1 MRKTFMV
8 LGILILVLIVAAV
21 IFFYSNRTKLANL
34 MVEKSLPHLES
45 LVVQN
50 LPAEFKRDQ
59 VHDQFVKFSVK
70 FKTGQYD
77 KQEMQA
83 LFLKFKTAMD
93 DKKIDSTEVK
103 SILASLEK
111 LSK

>member
-1 MRKTFMV
+1 MKKTFMI
-8 LGILILVLIVAAV
+8 LGIVILVLIVAAV
-21 IFFYSNRTKLANL
+21 IFFYTNRAKLANL
-34 MVEKSLPHLES
+34 MVEKSLPHLQS

-50 LPAEFKRDQ
+50 LPAEFSKEQ
-59 VHDQFVKFSVK
+59 VQEQFHKFSEK
-70 FKTGQYD
+70 FKTGEYD

-83 LFLKFKTAMD
+83 FFMKFKSAMD

>member
-1 MRKTFMV
+1 MRKTFMI
-8 LGILILVLIVAAV
+8 LGIVILVLIVAAV
-21 IFFYSNRTKLANL
+21 LFFYANRTKLASL
-34 MVEKSLPHLES
+34 MVEKSLPHLET

-50 LPAEFKRDQ
+50 LPAELNKEQ
-59 VHDQFVKFSVK
+59 VHDQFVKFSKK

-83 LFLKFKTAMD
+83 LFLKFKSAMD

-111 LSK
+111 LNK